1 MACIQY
7 PRKERG
13 GVSLPSWE
21 QPTIYREPPKE
32 VFTRK
37 KERIEEGD
45 VTYNI
50 RNDASRYNDAIMT
63 YSKGQNAMVEVDY
76 QNRGFNSMTTM
87 NFGSASN
94 PYKVNESFRPPEF
107 RLEDLEPLSRQ
118 RRDWVGARTNP
129 GSDLTR
135 DDYYRENQV
144 DQHEVAFATGAQ
156 HTYHSEQTNLS
167 KEQGLYFDNPEMKHT
182 LNEKYVTQ
190 NIISKLKGFDSV
202 ELQKMFQYQQ
212 TPNGIVITPMA
223 IEAMAALSGA
233 KDYEAQRNV
242 SDQQS
247 YLSDPLRFTQQ
258 TTIAGMKN
266 YEAQR
271 NISDEQSYLSD
282 PLRFT
287 QQTTIAGMKNYE
299 AQRNISDEQSYLSD
313 PLRFTQQ
320 TTIAGMKDYESG
332 RQVDVGHTVV
342 ADPLRYAQQSGV
354 KGAYSKQEYLDI
366 QKEKVKDVLLKNMN
380 SNVSIVIQT
389 GGEHDGQ
396 NINASIEDKI
406 NLVIQSALGQP
417 ISLQRDDGQPVRVKD
432 YTWKFVKSATGSD
445 TFVIHADMPEMTLDR
460 KSELYAAQANISHNI
475 HVPIMSN
482 VDLKMERINT
492 SAQTN
497 LQVQAND
504 ANRDRGNPEL
514 MVRAEKETN
523 YTDWTIQSTRPTLD
537 RVDISNLRSDKK
549 QHLNRSFVSEMD
561 GRFNV

>member
-1 MACIQY
+1 
-7 PRKERG
+7 
-13 GVSLPSWE
+13 
-21 QPTIYREPPKE
+21 
-32 VFTRK
+32 
-37 KERIEEGD
+37 
-45 VTYNI
+45 
-50 RNDASRYNDAIMT
+50 
-63 YSKGQNAMVEVDY
+63 
-76 QNRGFNSMTTM
+76 
-87 NFGSASN
+87 
-94 PYKVNESFRPPEF
+94 
-107 RLEDLEPLSRQ
+107 
-118 RRDWVGARTNP
+118 
-129 GSDLTR
+129 
-135 DDYYRENQV
+135 
-144 DQHEVAFATGAQ
+144 
-156 HTYHSEQTNLS
+156 
-167 KEQGLYFDNPEMKHT
+167 
-182 LNEKYVTQ
+182 
-190 NIISKLKGFDSV
+190 
-202 ELQKMFQYQQ
+202 
-212 TPNGIVITPMA
+212 
-223 IEAMAALSGA
+223 
-233 KDYEAQRNV
+233 
-242 SDQQS
+242 
-247 YLSDPLRFTQQ
+247 
-258 TTIAGMKN
+258 
-266 YEAQR
+266 
-271 NISDEQSYLSD
+271 
-282 PLRFT
+282 
-287 QQTTIAGMKNYE
+287 MKNYE

>member
-37 KERIEEGD
+37 KERVEEGD

-242 SDQQS
+242 SDQ
-247 YLSDPLRFTQQ
+247 
-258 TTIAGMKN
+258 
-266 YEAQR
+266 
-271 NISDEQSYLSD
+271 QSYLSD